1 MTILVAA
8 ERRHDERSFAGRTV
22 IVTGGS
28 SGIGAASAARFARE
42 GATVIV
48 ADLQEELG
56 EQLAV
61 EVRSSGG
68 DCHFRCCDVSQLPA
82 WEQLLDDALTLSGRL
97 DVVHNNAA
105 TTERVPTHELSEA
118 SWDRQLEVS
127 LKPLFL
133 SVKVCIASLLE
144 SEGAIVN
151 TSSIHALMG
160 FPNQAAYDAAKGGIA
175 ALTRQLA
182 AEYGPRVRVN
192 SVVPGMILTPSWDG
206 STEEERRRA
215 AAGSPAGRLGR
226 PEEVAAAVCFL
237 ASSDASFITGE
248 NLVVD
253 GGWTITKGLV

>member
-1 MTILVAA
+1 
-8 ERRHDERSFAGRTV
+8 V
-22 IVTGGS
+22 IVTGGA
-28 SGIGAASAARFARE
+28 SGIGAATARRFAGE
-42 GATVIV
+42 GATVVV
-48 ADLQEELG
+48 ADLQDELG
-56 EQLAV
+56 EQLAA
-61 EVRSSGG
+61 EVRSSCG
-68 DCHFRCCDVSQLPA
+68 DCHFRRCDVSALSA

-105 TTERVPTHELSEA
+105 TTERVPTHELSEQ
-118 SWDRQLEVS
+118 SWDRQLAVS
-127 LKPLFL
+127 LKPVFL
-133 SVKVCIASLLE
+133 SVKACIGSLLE

-151 TSSIHALMG
+151 TSSIHSVIG
-160 FPNQAAYDAAKGGIA
+160 FPKQAAYDAAKGGIA

-215 AAGSPAGRLGR
+215 AIGSPAGRFGQ

-253 GGWTITKGLV
+253 GGWTITKGLS

>member
-1 MTILVAA
+1 VAG
-8 ERRHDERSFAGRTV
+8 ERLHDEGRFAGKTV
-22 IVTGGS
+22 IVTGGA
-28 SGIGAASAARFARE
+28 SGIGAATARRFARE
-42 GATVIV
+42 GATVIA

-56 EQLAV
+56 EQLVA

-68 DCHFRCCDVSQLPA
+68 DCRFRRCDVSRLEA
-82 WEQLLDDALTLSGRL
+82 WEQLHDDALTLSGRL

-105 TTERVPTHELSEA
+105 TTERVPTHELSQE
-118 SWDRQLEVS
+118 SWDRQLGVS
-127 LKPLFL
+127 LKPVFL
-133 SVKVCIASLLE
+133 SVKACIGSLLE

-151 TSSIHALMG
+151 TSSIHAVMG
-160 FPNQAAYDAAKGGIA
+160 FPNQAGYDAAKGGIA

-215 AAGSPAGRLGR
+215 AAGSPAGRLGQ

-237 ASSDASFITGE
+237 ASGDASFITGE

-253 GGWTITKGLV
+253 GGWTITKGLT